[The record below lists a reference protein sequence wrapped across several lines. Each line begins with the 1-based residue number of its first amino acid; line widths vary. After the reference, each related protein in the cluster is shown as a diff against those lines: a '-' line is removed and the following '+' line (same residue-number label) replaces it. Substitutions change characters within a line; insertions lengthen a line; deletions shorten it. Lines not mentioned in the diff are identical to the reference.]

1 MFPEEIQAHDVMPE
15 KENLAIQSSDLVSS
29 RYSIGN
35 PPKESNDV
43 WGTEKLLDSSIYRSH
58 SSLSQRSAYSVASP
72 QKPLAK
78 AVDLY
83 HSLPLSM
90 LEVN

>member
-1 MFPEEIQAHDVMPE
+1 MFPEEIQAHDVMSE

-29 RYSIGN
+29 RYSIEN
-35 PPKESNDV
+35 PPKECNDV
-43 WGTEKLLDSSIYRSH
+43 WGTERLLDYSIYRSH
-58 SSLSQRSAYSVASP
+58 SSLSQRSACSVTS
-72 QKPLAK
+72 QKTVAK